1 MDVRRLTVG
10 CLARQLSECNQEAEV
25 KVIIGNIPQAIP
37 VETLTI
43 KEDLCGNEIVALS
56 INHDTF
62 VEILDYGIDLIS
74 EGLGG

>member
-1 MDVRRLTVG
+1 M
-10 CLARQLSECNQEAEV
+10 

-56 INHDTF
+56 INHDIF